1 MISCSKYL
9 RSKKLVF
16 LHQPAFTLIELL
28 VVIAIIAILAAMLL
42 PALTSAKNRA
52 QEAVDLNNCK
62 QILLATHMYCNDN
75 RDYMPESG
83 WSGTPCWGFG
93 APETGIL
100 GPTVP
105 SSYNTK
111 LQEQL
116 NVFKGVAA
124 GGNGTAQ
131 PALLY
136 SFLLNQ
142 KILMCPADNVI
153 NAQMYLRGIYIC
165 SYVWNGAVNGY
176 AEPNPTYGKTYR
188 LSQFNPEAIL
198 MWENDETHVGG
209 IYGGQWN
216 DEANYPDQGISQRH
230 GKGGT
235 IALFDGSATRMNL
248 MTFWLLANNTPSDP
262 PGDTGS
268 MGFKNGQAL
277 PNQLWCNPTPT
288 GQYPG
293 GP

>member
-1 MISCSKYL
+1 LSF
-9 RSKKLVF
+9 KKPVF
-16 LHQPAFTLIELL
+16 RPRPAFTLIELL

-42 PALTSAKNRA
+42 PALAGAKNRA
-52 QEAVDLNNCK
+52 QEAVDLNNGK

-83 WSGTPCWGFG
+83 WAGIPCWGMG
-93 APETGIL
+93 GPDNGIL
-100 GPTVP
+100 GPTP
-105 SSYNTK
+105 NLSGYNIK

-142 KILMCPADNVI
+142 QILMCPADNML
-153 NAQMYLRGIYIC
+153 NAQMFLREIYIC

-176 AEPNPTYGKTYR
+176 AEPSTYGKTYR
-188 LSQFNPEAIL
+188 LSQFNPEGIL

-209 IYGGQWN
+209 IYTGQWN

-235 IALFDGSATRMNL
+235 IALFDGSASRMNL
-248 MTFWLLANNTPSDP
+248 MTFWLLANNTPNDP

-268 MGFKNGQAL
+268 MGYKNGQPL
-277 PNQLWCNPTPT
+277 PNQLWCNPSPT